1 MHLESLEKHMINL
14 KNNLLLIIG
23 IVIFQACSTK
33 PLHEVVRQGGEL
45 GIVEII
51 TTPDRVLQY
60 CEKIDTMPN
69 RYGFM
74 DLILDEENTAGG
86 GSGRMSNLKE
96 CQNWEQKV
104 RKVLE
109 RGKRIRLVGTGRYDE
124 PRIKERFTYT
134 FPGHGTFHSNGRSF
148 GLTAITNEHQ
158 DCFGMF
164 SRKCSG
170 GDYPLAE

>member
-1 MHLESLEKHMINL
+1 MINS
-14 KNNLLLIIG
+14 KNNILLLIF
-23 IVIFQACSTK
+23 VLAFQACSTK
-33 PLHEVVRQGGEL
+33 PIHEVKRKGGSL

-51 TTPDRVLQY
+51 TTSDRVLPY
-60 CEKIDTMPN
+60 CEKIDTSPG

-74 DLILDEENTAGG
+74 VMILDEENTVGG
-86 GSGRMSNLKE
+86 GSGMMSSLKG
-96 CQNWEQKV
+96 CKDWEEAV
-104 RKVLE
+104 RKVLK

-124 PRIKERFTYT
+124 PRVKERFTYT
-134 FPGHGTFHSNGRSF
+134 FPEHGTFHSNGRSF

-164 SRKCSG
+164 SRQCSG

>member
-1 MHLESLEKHMINL
+1 MINL
-14 KNNLLLIIG
+14 RNNFSFLTL
-23 IVIFQACSTK
+23 VFIFYSCSTK
-33 PLHEVVRQGGEL
+33 PLHKVVRQGGSL

-51 TTPDRVLQY
+51 TTPDRVLPY
-60 CEKIDTMPN
+60 CEQIDTSPG

-74 DLILDEENTAGG
+74 VKILDDENTV
-86 GSGRMSNLKE
+86 GSGSRMMSSLKG
-96 CQNWEQKV
+96 CKDWEVGV

-109 RGKRIRLVGTGRYDE
+109 KGKRIRLVGTGRYDE
-124 PRIKERFTYT
+124 PRVKKRFTYI

>member
-1 MHLESLEKHMINL
+1 MINL
-14 KNNLLLIIG
+14 KKKFLLFINIF
-23 IVIFQACSTK
+23 IFQACSTK
-33 PLHEVVRQGGEL
+33 PLHEVTRKGGAL

-51 TTPDRVLQY
+51 TTPDRVLPY
-60 CEKIDTMPN
+60 CEKIDTSPG

-74 DLILDEENTAGG
+74 VLILDEENTVGG
-86 GSGRMSNLKE
+86 GSGMMSSLKG
-96 CQNWEQKV
+96 CKDWEVAV
-104 RKVLE
+104 RKVLD

-124 PRIKERFTYT
+124 PRIKEKFTYT
-134 FPGHGTFHSNGRSF
+134 FSGHGTFHSNGRSF

-170 GDYPLAE
+170 GDYPLVE

>member
-1 MHLESLEKHMINL
+1 MRNS
-14 KNNLLLIIG
+14 KNN
-23 IVIFQACSTK
+23 IFLAIFFFILQACSTK
-33 PLHEVVRQGGEL
+33 PLHQVVRQGGEL

-51 TTPDRVLQY
+51 TTPDRVLPY
-60 CEKIDTMPN
+60 CEEIDTSPG

-74 DLILDEENTAGG
+74 VLILDEENTVGG
-86 GSGRMSNLKE
+86 GSGMMSSLKG
-96 CQNWEQKV
+96 CRDWEV
-104 RKVLE
+104 GVWKVLKKG
-109 RGKRIRLVGTGRYDE
+109 RKIRIVGTGRYDE
-124 PRIKERFTYT
+124 TRIKERFTYT

-170 GDYPLAE
+170 GDYPLEE